1 MAKGKKTGGRNFKK
15 GQSGNPNGPAP
26 LSPEARA
33 FKNLTREGFETI
45 ANKYLSATRDE
56 IRAALQD
63 PSMKAIELA
72 VISVINQAIKGEGR
86 MLDLLL
92 TRLIGKVT
100 QPLEHS
106 GPDGGA
112 IQIRASQT
120 NLSPE
125 EKRERLKKIQAR
137 INRTLGHEK

>member
-15 GQSGNPNGPAP
+15 GQSGNPQGPTP
-26 LSPEARA
+26 LSSEARA
-33 FKNLTREGFETI
+33 FKNLTREGFESI

-100 QPLEHS
+100 QPIEHS

-120 NLSPE
+120 KLSPE